1 MIIVDISDN
10 DFHSS
15 YTHRIIRPA
24 LMSSEQT
31 EFEDLIDRYS
41 THIGAAVRR
50 VCLQRYESLI
60 PDVTQEVHI
69 ALWKIVNS
77 GKKIDNPPS
86 YIYKVALTTG
96 LAVVE
101 RAKKQ
106 WLIARDLTLENPAS
120 SAQDAKLAER
130 ARLIEELLALLP
142 PDQSDALRAY
152 LAGYNHVDIAKLFGW
167 TESVARHKVYRC
179 IDKLRDF
186 MLEHETDEV
195 TEGG

>member
-1 MIIVDISDN
+1 
-10 DFHSS
+10 
-15 YTHRIIRPA
+15 
-24 LMSSEQT
+24 MSSEQT

-106 WLIARDLTLENPAS
+106 WLIARDLKQKNPAS
-120 SAQDAKLAER
+120 SPQDAKLTER
-130 ARLIEELLALLP
+130 GLLIEELLAELR
-142 PDQSDALRAY
+142 PDESNALRAY
-152 LAGYNHVDIAKLFGW
+152 LAGYNHVDIAQLFGW

-179 IDKLRDF
+179 IAKLRDF
-186 MLEHETDEV
+186 MLEDETNKV
-195 TEGG
+195 TDSG